1 MQELI
6 CVYIYIIYISS
17 YSHICMYSI
26 IYSQSIN
33 PDYCDIFATKLWI
46 SILYSNKHYNFNLY
60 NCRNMSS
67 SIYSNSPHL
76 IFFDWSTADR
86 VLLPLQPHFAF
97 KFLLYFQNMNNVYNT
112 FKDNYEYTECLGM
125 PKYSCYPITFVY
137 DSQRANDI
145 IT

>member
-46 SILYSNKHYNFNLY
+46 SNFYNFNLY
-60 NCRNMSS
+60 NCRNMIYNYIAIHLTLSS
-67 SIYSNSPHL
+67 L
-76 IFFDWSTADR
+76 TE
-86 VLLPLQPHFAF
+86 VLLTEYHSHYSHTLHN